1 MYMSHDQSN
10 NYYKMKNTRTLRQKI
25 RKIIHEQILV
35 SSSCLT
41 KRIKTDGQSFIEL
54 ADRIEVFLDPANT
67 TSGKKWVFFKLD
79 KRWIEYEGTSK
90 KDEGKWE
97 CDGSDN
103 FFIYAE
109 NSRWSS
115 QKQDWEIIDPVFTCI
130 LNDMVD
136 RHMDY
141 SVKDGQFIIP
151 FKNGAHYVFEKDYKW
166 SNVLTNTGR
175 VLYSGTWKCDGD
187 DEYEI
192 SSEGSTYSSKRG
204 WDIKK

>member
-1 MYMSHDQSN
+1 MSHDKSN

-25 RKIIHEQILV
+25 RKIIHEQLLV

-67 TSGKKWVFFKLD
+67 RSGKKWVFFKLD
-79 KRWIEYEGTSK
+79 KQWIEYEGTSK

-115 QKQDWEIIDPVFTCI
+115 QKQDWEIINPIFNCI
-130 LNDMVD
+130 LNNAVN
-136 RHMDY
+136 RHAEY
-141 SVKDGQFIIP
+141 SFSENE
-151 FKNGAHYVFEKDYKW
+151 FKAPLKRGDEWVFHKDYKW
-166 SNVLTNTGR
+166 SNILTKTGE
-175 VLYSGTWKCDGD
+175 LLDSGTWKCDG
-187 DEYEI
+187 ENEFEI
-192 SSEGSTYSSKRG
+192 DLPTHTYSSKMG
-204 WDIKK
+204 WKKK

>member
-1 MYMSHDQSN
+1 
-10 NYYKMKNTRTLRQKI
+10 MKNSQIFKEKGSNIIYEQVLNSFTCLRNY
-25 RKIIHEQILV
+25 
-35 SSSCLT
+35 
-41 KRIKTDGQSFIEL
+41 IEKNEL
-54 ADRIEVFLDPANT
+54 QNSEFVDRIEIYLEPGN
-67 TSGKKWVFFKLD
+67 TSGLRFVFYKLNSVW
-79 KRWIEYEGTSK
+79 KRMSGTTTQK
-90 KDEGKWE
+90 EGKWS

-103 FFIYAE
+103 YSILAGNERY
-109 NSRWSS
+109 SS
-115 QKQDWEIIDPVFTCI
+115 KINDWVIIDPVFTCI

-141 SVKDGQFIIP
+141 SVKDGQFIVP

-166 SNVLTNTGR
+166 SNVLTSTGR

-204 WDIKK
+204 WNIKE

>member
-1 MYMSHDQSN
+1 
-10 NYYKMKNTRTLRQKI
+10 MKNSQIFKEKGSNIIYEQVLNSFTCLRNY
-25 RKIIHEQILV
+25 
-35 SSSCLT
+35 
-41 KRIKTDGQSFIEL
+41 IEKNEL
-54 ADRIEVFLDPANT
+54 QNAEFVDRIEIYLEPGN
-67 TSGKKWVFFKLD
+67 TSGLRFVFYKLNSVW
-79 KRWIEYEGTSK
+79 KRMSGTTTQK
-90 KDEGKWE
+90 EGKWS

-103 FFIYAE
+103 YSILAGNERY
-109 NSRWSS
+109 SS
-115 QKQDWEIIDPVFTCI
+115 KINDWVTIDPVFTCV

-141 SVKDGQFIIP
+141 SVKDGQFIVP

-204 WDIKK
+204 WNIKQ

>member
-1 MYMSHDQSN
+1 
-10 NYYKMKNTRTLRQKI
+10 MKNSQIFKEKGSNIIYEQVLNSFTCLRNY
-25 RKIIHEQILV
+25 
-35 SSSCLT
+35 
-41 KRIKTDGQSFIEL
+41 IEKNEL
-54 ADRIEVFLDPANT
+54 QYAEFVDRIEIYLEPGN
-67 TSGKKWVFFKLD
+67 TSGLRFVFYKLNSVW
-79 KRWIEYEGTSK
+79 KRMSGTTTQK
-90 KDEGKWE
+90 EGKWS

-103 FFIYAE
+103 YSILAGNERY
-109 NSRWSS
+109 SS
-115 QKQDWEIIDPVFTCI
+115 KINDWVTIDPVFTCV

-141 SVKDGQFIIP
+141 SVKDGQFIVP

-166 SNVLTNTGR
+166 SNVLTSTGR

-204 WDIKK
+204 WNIKP